1 MMKQQL
7 VIFLA
12 GEFDSQKLEIVRE
25 RLGLSKSGRLSDDW
39 DANFGHRDLAKEPNR
54 IWLDLYRDDDTSWN
68 VTLTYEVEP
77 LPANQVEQLRQQI
90 LDTAAAVGVRV
101 DRQVPPLSS
110 ADGELSDE
118 RLAAARER
126 LAAWQ
131 TAHTMR
137 PGPPTT
143 AADLEGYNTK
153 TRDEFIVFSTP
164 GRSNLNYLVSDQTVY
179 AYAPSMET
187 IETALEN
194 ARAET
199 GES

>member
-1 MMKQQL
+1 MKDQL
-7 VIFLA
+7 VISLQ
-12 GEFDSQKLEIVRE
+12 GEFDGQKLITFRE
-25 RLGLSKSGRLSDDW
+25 RLGLTDRGRLSDDW
-39 DANFGHRDLAKEPNR
+39 DAEFGHRDLGREPNQ
-54 IWLDLYRDDDTSWN
+54 IWLDLYRQSNTSWS
-68 VTLTYEVEP
+68 VDLSYQVEP
-77 LPANQVEQLRQQI
+77 LPTEEMERLRRQI
-90 LDTAAAVGVRV
+90 LDAAAEVGL
-101 DRQVPPLSS
+101 QVEEQDPPPSS

>member
-25 RLGLSKSGRLSDDW
+25 RLGLTKSGRLSDDW

-68 VTLTYEVEP
+68 VTLTYEVDP
-77 LPANQVEQLRQQI
+77 LPADQVETLRRQI
-90 LDTAAAVGVRV
+90 LDAAAAVGVRV
-101 DRQVPPLSS
+101 ERQVPPPS
-110 ADGELSDE
+110 ADGELSAE
-118 RLAAARER
+118 RLTAARER

-179 AYAPSMET
+179 PYAPSMET
-187 IETALEN
+187 IEIALEN
-194 ARAET
+194 ARAEAS
-199 GES
+199 ES